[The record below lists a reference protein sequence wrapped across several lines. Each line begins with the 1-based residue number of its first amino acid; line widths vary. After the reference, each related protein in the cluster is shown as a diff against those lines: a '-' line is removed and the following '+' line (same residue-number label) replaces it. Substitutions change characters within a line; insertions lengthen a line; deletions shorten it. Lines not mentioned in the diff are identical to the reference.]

1 MNTTKNFELNQI
13 CCCTGSYRPSFYRVV
28 KLTAKTAWF
37 QRLQTHIVE
46 ASPRWGESGKMMP
59 LMIDDRRQEVFKK
72 RIKTWGDSWPSKKGL
87 QHCFEKYMGFIEPWD
102 NKPQP
107 FSTYD

>member
-1 MNTTKNFELNQI
+1 MTTSKNFELNQI

-37 QRLQTHIVE
+37 QRLQTHQVE
-46 ASPRWGESGKMMP
+46 SDQWGQEGKLMP
-59 LMIDDRRQEVFKK
+59 LMIDDTRQEVFKK
-72 RIKTWGDSWPSKKGL
+72 RIKTHGASWPSREGL
-87 QHCFEKYMGFIEPWD
+87 QYCFEKYMGFIEPW
-102 NKPQP
+102 NKEPQT

>member
-1 MNTTKNFELNQI
+1 MTTSKNFELNQI
-13 CCCTGSYRPSFYRVV
+13 CCCTGSYYPSFYRVV

-59 LMIDDRRQEVFKK
+59 LMIDDNRWKRFSK
-72 RIKTWGDSWPSKKGL
+72 RIKTHDKSWGSREGL
-87 QHCFEKYMGFIEPWD
+87 QYCFIKYAGYLEPW
-102 NKPQP
+102 NKEPQN

>member
-1 MNTTKNFELNQI
+1 MTTSKNFELNQI
-13 CCCTGSYRPSFYRVV
+13 CSCNFNYRPHFYRVV

-37 QRLQTHIVE
+37 QLLQTHQVK
-46 ASPRWGESGKMMP
+46 ADQWGQAGEMMP
-59 LMIDDRRQEVFKK
+59 LMLDDKKQKVFKK
-72 RIKTWGDSWPSKKGL
+72 RIKTWGDSWPSKRGI
-87 QHCFEKYMGFIEPWD
+87 QYCFEKYMGFIEPWD